1 VRKGGIVA
9 RQPQL
14 QADLTRLYLFGFL
27 DNFWLSRAVWMLFL
41 LQRGFTL
48 TQVASCEALLHLT
61 VVALEL
67 PTGSLADRIGRKYT
81 LAMSCLCSIVA
92 GLLYL
97 YAPSTAALALGF
109 IIDGVA
115 ASFRSSSQEALFYDS
130 CQAMGRQRDYPRLYG
145 QFSAVLKASM
155 LIAEASGG
163 KLSEWSFSALYWVQM
178 SMAALAMVAILG
190 ISERNGGPKQLV
202 PQVKGRQ
209 LLSGMRLI
217 MGTPRLRILFI
228 YQAVFWSQVHL
239 VVAYGQH
246 LFATLGVSRG
256 MIGVVYA
263 LASLAGIVSAHQA
276 YRWEPVLGERRAL
289 IVSFVSSTLATV
301 GLAVLPAPW
310 CFAFFVLHYLSTD
323 FMEPVLS
330 HYVNRE
336 IPSQSRAV
344 TLSFFSVILSLLM
357 AILFPI
363 VGALA
368 ERNYIGYV
376 LAAFSLASGI
386 VLVPG
391 LRRWPSPAV
400 EAQPELEP

>member
-1 VRKGGIVA
+1 MRKGGRVA

-14 QADLTRLYLFGFL
+14 QADLSRLYLFGFL

-48 TQVASCEALLHLT
+48 TQVAFCEALLHLT

-81 LAMSCLCSIVA
+81 LAMSCLCTIVA

-97 YAPSTAALALGF
+97 YAPSTTTLALAF
-109 IIDGVA
+109 IIDGAA

-130 CQAMGRQRDYPRLYG
+130 CQAMGRTRDYPRLYG

-155 LIAEASGG
+155 LLAEASGG

-178 SMAALAMVAILG
+178 GMAALAMIVILS
-190 ISERNGGPKQLV
+190 ISDRNGGPKHHAT
-202 PQVKGRQ
+202 PIKGRQ
-209 LLSGMRLI
+209 YLASVRLI
-217 MGTPRLRILFI
+217 LGTPRLRILFI

-246 LFATLGVSRG
+246 LFASLGVSRG
-256 MIGVVYA
+256 VIGVVYA

-276 YRWEPVLGERRAL
+276 YRWEPRLGEKRAL
-289 IVSFVSSTLATV
+289 VLSFVFSTLATV

-310 CFAFFVLHYLSTD
+310 CFVFFVLHYLSTD
-323 FMEPVLS
+323 FMEPILS
-330 HYVNRE
+330 DYVNRE
-336 IPSQSRAV
+336 IPSHSRAM
-344 TLSFFSVILSLLM
+344 TLSFFSVVLSLLI

-363 VGALA
+363 VGSLA
-368 ERNYIGYV
+368 ERHYIGHV
-376 LAAFSLASGI
+376 LAAFTLASAL
-386 VLVPG
+386 VLLPG
-391 LRRWPSPAV
+391 LRRWPAPRT
-400 EAQPELEP
+400 EAQPEPGQ